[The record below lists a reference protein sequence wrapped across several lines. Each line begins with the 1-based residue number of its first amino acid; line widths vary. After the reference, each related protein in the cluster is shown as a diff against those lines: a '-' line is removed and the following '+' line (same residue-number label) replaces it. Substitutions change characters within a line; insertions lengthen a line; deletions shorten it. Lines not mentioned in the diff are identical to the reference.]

1 MHSPDSTPDEFQQID
16 LHALDF
22 DAESHAE
29 LDSLSEDTHSSA
41 TTDVYDFDQVHVRSV
56 SPGPSIYS
64 VTSSIRED
72 LLINVHG
79 RLVNNHSDVYHL
91 PADDEEIDRLG
102 NNIPRHPEF
111 LHLPGKLT
119 Y

>member
-1 MHSPDSTPDEFQQID
+1 MHVPDKLQQID
-16 LHALDF
+16 LHALNF
-22 DAESHAE
+22 DPEQYPDSE
-29 LDSLSEDTHSSA
+29 LDDEHDALSEHTQSSA
-41 TTDVYDFDQVHVRSV
+41 TTDVYEFDQVRSA

-64 VTSSIRED
+64 MTSSIRED

-102 NNIPRHPEF
+102 NYIPRRSDRCPFICEIS
-111 LHLPGKLT
+111 
-119 Y
+119 